1 MSWGNLEKNGIER
14 HWIAMNDAQL
24 YLAIGVP
31 VFAVLMGF
39 MGTVLQIN
47 TINARFT
54 SLETT
59 INTRIGSLEARFET
73 LIGKVIE
80 IDTRLTRVEERLERR

>member
-1 MSWGNLEKNGIER
+1 
-14 HWIAMNDAQL
+14 MNDAQL

-39 MGTVLQIN
+39 MGSVLQVN
-47 TINARFT
+47 TINARIT
-54 SLETT
+54 SLEAAF
-59 INTRIGSLEARFET
+59 NSRITGFENSVNSRFSSLESRFET

>member
-1 MSWGNLEKNGIER
+1 
-14 HWIAMNDAQL
+14 MNDAQL

-39 MGTVLQIN
+39 MGSVLQVN
-47 TINARFT
+47 TINARIT
-54 SLETT
+54 SLEAALSS
-59 INTRIGSLEARFET
+59 RIVSFENSVNSRFSSLESRFET